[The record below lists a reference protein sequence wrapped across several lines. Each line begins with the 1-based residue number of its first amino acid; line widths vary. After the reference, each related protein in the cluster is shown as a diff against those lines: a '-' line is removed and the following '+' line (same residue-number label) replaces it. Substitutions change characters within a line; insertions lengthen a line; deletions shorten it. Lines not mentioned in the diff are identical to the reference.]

1 MLFYTIPKK
10 TDKDE
15 EISKNCVETISVT
28 NFSCNIIFALFCKVE
43 KVGNT
48 TDKKDKE
55 ARDGFLRR
63 QSF

>member
-15 EISKNCVETISVT
+15 EISKNCKETISVT
-28 NFSCNIIFALFCKVE
+28 NSSCNRIFALFCTVE
-43 KVGNT
+43 IIGNT
-48 TDKKDKE
+48 ADKKDKE